1 MASVRFYNISQP
13 VIPNQRDS
21 EKIFVFIRKR
31 FISFLPQIIIFIF
44 LFFSPIFTLLFS
56 SLNGLIIDTS
66 QLGRDLVILLLMAYY
81 LSAVTFMIS
90 TWVSFYYDVLVVSD
104 ERIVEISQ
112 TTLFNRSVNELVFEQ
127 IEDVSSSIKGI
138 VNTIFDSGVLDI
150 QTAGSQRNF
159 VINDIGRVNDIVA
172 IILDLS
178 GQAKQGIEA
187 QKRVPN
193 MAIVGIIGTDLISKD
208 AKKPTIMNFRMN
220 LEESVVKHYISNKKS
235 RTLREKFDCWWWE
248 HCNQTSA
255 SFGNG
260 GTRIDEIKVD
270 SKQLEKTDEIKG
282 KKHDEMIDF

>member
-1 MASVRFYNISQP
+1 MPSARFYNISQP

-44 LFFSPIFTLLFS
+44 LFFSPILALLFS
-56 SLNGLIIDTS
+56 SLSDLITNTS
-66 QLGRDLVILLLMAYY
+66 QLGRDLVVLMMMAYY
-81 LSAVTFMIS
+81 LSAATFMIS

-112 TTLFNRSVNELVFEQ
+112 NTLFNRSVNELVFEQ
-127 IEDVSSSIKGI
+127 IEDVSSSIKG
-138 VNTIFDSGVLDI
+138 VLNTIFDSGVLDI

-178 GQAKQGIEA
+178 GQAKQGVEA
-187 QKRVPN
+187 KKRVPN

-208 AKKPTIMNFRMN
+208 AKKPMIMNFHMN
-220 LEESVVKHYISNKKS
+220 LEESVIRHYISSKNP

-260 GTRIDEIKVD
+260 DTGGDETKINPKSLD
-270 SKQLEKTDEIKG
+270 KTDRIKE

>member
-1 MASVRFYNISQP
+1 MASVRFQNISQP

-21 EKIFVFIRKR
+21 EKIFVFVRKR
-31 FISFLPQIIIFIF
+31 IISFLPQIIIFIF
-44 LFFSPIFTLLFS
+44 LFFAPIIAFLFS
-56 SLNGLIIDTS
+56 SFSGLASTGK
-66 QLGRDLVILLLMAYY
+66 LGRDLVILVMMAYY
-81 LSAVTFMIS
+81 LSAATFMIS
-90 TWVSFYYDVLVVSD
+90 TWVSFYYDVLVISD

-112 TTLFNRSVNELVFEQ
+112 NTLFNRSINELVFEQ

-138 VNTIFDSGVLDI
+138 LNTIFDSGILDI

-178 GQAKQGIEA
+178 GQAKRGIEP
-187 QKRVPN
+187 KSRVPN
-193 MAIVGIIGTDLISKD
+193 LAIVGIIGGRLISKNSP
-208 AKKPTIMNFRMN
+208 KPTIMNFRMN
-220 LEESVVKHYISNKKS
+220 LEESVIKHYISNKKP

-260 GTRIDEIKVD
+260 ETNTDKPKQD
-270 SKQLEKTDEIKG
+270 SRQVKQTDKIQE